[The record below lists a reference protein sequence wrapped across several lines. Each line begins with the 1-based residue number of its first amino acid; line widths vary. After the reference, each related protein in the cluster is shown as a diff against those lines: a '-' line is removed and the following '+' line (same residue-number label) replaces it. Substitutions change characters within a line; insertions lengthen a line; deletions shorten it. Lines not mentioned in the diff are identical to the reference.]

1 MIMGIFRLF
10 SGIMAFITYL
20 CFQAVLFANP
30 SHAAFK
36 SVKDNID
43 PDDAWNPK
51 PMYDDIILPM
61 PCGLKMALRTV
72 AVPVSSLMRDKS
84 FSMGVNN
91 SSNSGRNLYERQF
104 EGYIAA
110 PFTLHD
116 LPESWQKNLQTGN
129 LANDSFYF
137 IGKYEISRLQ
147 WAAVDKAVAENGVEN
162 ADLCPRPDMPGGNLP
177 AGSHSWFEAQNF
189 LQKYNAWLVRNH
201 LDALPRFS
209 ETTNIGFF
217 RLPTEEEWEYAARG
231 GALVPGEW
239 WGDKDIFPLEKDK
252 ELKDYGIFNAGHAL
266 NGPAPIG
273 TRKPNPL
280 GLYDTV
286 GNLREMMDG
295 FFRFS
300 IVDLKGGSIGRRLHG
315 ASGGILSKGGS
326 YLGGEESV
334 IPGWRDEV
342 PLFTANGPARPSD
355 LGIRL
360 VLSGLNVPN
369 AQRLAELR
377 KEDCSGQQ
385 NIPKAVSIKEQNDP
399 LEAIE
404 MLAAGTEGSMKASLE
419 QLKALL
425 KDQQNAEN
433 DRHLKSIEHSLHS
446 LLYQAETL
454 RAFAFRYS
462 AAKKQA
468 DKTHDLLKKSTN
480 REDME
485 KIEQI
490 LKEAN
495 SDLDD
500 YLESLQMG
508 ANYYRQSLGVLLDAD
523 DRELARMLAQAK
535 REYGGKGI
543 FNEHICQNI
552 AMLEK
557 YIGKARNQGLES
569 VTSKMILKGTIPEQH
584 LKYLPI

>member
-1 MIMGIFRLF
+1 
-10 SGIMAFITYL
+10 
-20 CFQAVLFANP
+20 
-30 SHAAFK
+30 
-36 SVKDNID
+36 
-43 PDDAWNPK
+43 
-51 PMYDDIILPM
+51 
-61 PCGLKMALRTV
+61 
-72 AVPVSSLMRDKS
+72 
-84 FSMGVNN
+84 
-91 SSNSGRNLYERQF
+91 
-104 EGYIAA
+104 
-110 PFTLHD
+110 
-116 LPESWQKNLQTGN
+116 
-129 LANDSFYF
+129 
-137 IGKYEISRLQ
+137 
-147 WAAVDKAVAENGVEN
+147 
-162 ADLCPRPDMPGGNLP
+162 
-177 AGSHSWFEAQNF
+177 
-189 LQKYNAWLVRNH
+189 
-201 LDALPRFS
+201 
-209 ETTNIGFF
+209 
-217 RLPTEEEWEYAARG
+217 
-231 GALVPGEW
+231 
-239 WGDKDIFPLEKDK
+239 
-252 ELKDYGIFNAGHAL
+252 
-266 NGPAPIG
+266 
-273 TRKPNPL
+273 
-280 GLYDTV
+280 
-286 GNLREMMDG
+286 
-295 FFRFS
+295 
-300 IVDLKGGSIGRRLHG
+300 
-315 ASGGILSKGGS
+315 
-326 YLGGEESV
+326 
-334 IPGWRDEV
+334 
-342 PLFTANGPARPSD
+342 
-355 LGIRL
+355 
-360 VLSGLNVPN
+360 
-369 AQRLAELR
+369 
-377 KEDCSGQQ
+377 
-385 NIPKAVSIKEQNDP
+385 
-399 LEAIE
+399 
-404 MLAAGTEGSMKASLE
+404 MLAAGTDGSLKASLE

-480 REDME
+480 REDRE